1 MNIQEQEE
9 RDFHPMTDAQN
20 AYAWSQ
26 ANRRPDH
33 PKIADHV
40 AAGRFVVVHEV
51 NQYCPSTDAYIGTRR
66 LFGSSHVT
74 RAEAVAALASCIQSY
89 GYDEDV
95 RSYILP
101 ELEQERPDDCP
112 LDLTDGLGELYAQ
125 NRDTRNRND

>member
-9 RDFHPMTDAQN
+9 RDFNPATEAQN
-20 AYAWSQ
+20 AYAWSRM
-26 ANRRPDH
+26 NRRPDH
-33 PKIADHV
+33 PKIAEHV

-51 NQYCPSTDAYIGTRR
+51 PQFCPHTDAAVGSRK
-66 LFGSSHVT
+66 LFGGAYAT
-74 RAEAVAALASCIQSY
+74 RAEADAALTACIEEY